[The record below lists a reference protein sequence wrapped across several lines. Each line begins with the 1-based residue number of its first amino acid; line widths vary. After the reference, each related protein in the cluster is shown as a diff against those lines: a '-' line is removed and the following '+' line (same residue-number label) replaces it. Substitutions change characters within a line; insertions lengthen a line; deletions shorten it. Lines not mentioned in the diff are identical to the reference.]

1 MFHTLRRVALASLA
15 LLLLPLIASRLIDG
29 WNWPPQAFLLLY
41 VLFFLTG
48 LSYALITRNQ
58 NLWSYKLATALSLA
72 AGFVIAWSTMV
83 RLSETENRLNL
94 IYFAILALGA
104 AGAALSRL
112 APRGMSRTLFLMA
125 ASVAAAW
132 LITHQLSSGAHP
144 APHWQTNL
152 AHTVFVLVLASA
164 ALLFRHARL
173 ATPNVPKVDQPI
185 PSQSHAV

>member
-1 MFHTLRRVALASLA
+1 MTHTLRFIALASLA

-48 LSYALITRNQ
+48 LAYALITRYR

-112 APRGMSRTLFLMA
+112 HPRGMARVLFTMA
-125 ASVAAAW
+125 ASLAAAW
-132 LITHQLSSGAHP
+132 VITLLLSPGAHP
-144 APHWQTNL
+144 GPAWRTHL
-152 AHTVFVLVLASA
+152 HHSVFLLLFATA
-164 ALLFRHARL
+164 GLLFRHSSL
-173 ATPNVPKVDQPI
+173 S
-185 PSQSHAV
+185 PSN